1 MRVLV
6 LDDIEHRHNIFD
18 TIYQGHEVVHAYL
31 YTGFC
36 NKLIQGVWDLVH
48 LDHDLS
54 DFVDNA
60 DTYVD
65 GWGNIRAYNGG
76 HAAMRVC
83 ELENPPKVI
92 IHSVNPVGAK
102 IMRQMLE
109 RAGVEVT
116 WEPFGES
123 SVGFPIE

>member
-1 MRVLV
+1 MRVLI
-6 LDDIEHRHNIFD
+6 LDDIQHRHNVFD
-18 TIYQGHEVVHAYL
+18 TIYQGHQVAHAYL
-31 YTGFC
+31 YTDFC
-36 NKLIQGVWDLVH
+36 DKLNQGTWDLVH
-48 LDHDLS
+48 LDHDLG

-65 GWGNIRAYNGG
+65 GWGNIREYNGG

-83 ELENPPKVI
+83 ELDYLPKVI

-109 RAGVEVT
+109 RRGVEVT
-116 WEPFGES
+116 WEPFGEPS
-123 SVGFPIE
+123 DTAPIE